1 MKGKNRRNRREW
13 IKFCMKSVRETNN
26 FRMKPEKK
34 GMKKRKKKSQIQSW
48 FREFKRKSKNNK
60 DYNYKEKFKKESIF

>member
-1 MKGKNRRNRREW
+1 
-13 IKFCMKSVRETNN
+13 MKSVRETNN
-26 FRMKPEKK
+26 FRMRPEKR

-48 FREFKRKSKNNK
+48 FREFKRRSKNNK